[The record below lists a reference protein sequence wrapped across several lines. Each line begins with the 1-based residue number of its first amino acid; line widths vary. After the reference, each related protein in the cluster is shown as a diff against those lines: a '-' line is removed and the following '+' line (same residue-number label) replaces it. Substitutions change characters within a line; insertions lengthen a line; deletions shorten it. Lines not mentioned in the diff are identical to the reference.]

1 MLLHQGRFRSFCFAH
16 SHEGKNS
23 GYPVVG
29 ACFLSTKAVP
39 LHLHGKTGTMRKLS
53 MNELGR
59 KSVEEF
65 RQSEKMPVIVVM
77 ENIRSAY
84 NVGSIFRTAD
94 AFLLDSI
101 YICGYTAFPPHKEIK
116 KTALGAEETV
126 TWKYFKDIKEAVKE
140 IRELGFTVY
149 AVEQAE
155 KSWKLGSFI
164 TEEEKIAVIFGNEV
178 TGVEQSTIELCDGV
192 IEIPQLGMKH
202 SLNVATA
209 AGVVLWEL
217 IRNRIKHP

>member
-1 MLLHQGRFRSFCFAH
+1 
-16 SHEGKNS
+16 
-23 GYPVVG
+23 
-29 ACFLSTKAVP
+29 
-39 LHLHGKTGTMRKLS
+39 MRKLS
-53 MNELGR
+53 MDELGR

-65 RQSEKMPVIVVM
+65 RQSEKIPVVVVL

-94 AFLLDSI
+94 AFLLQAI
-101 YICGYTAFPPHKEIK
+101 YICGYTAYPPHKEIR

-126 TWKYFKDIKEAVKE
+126 EWHYCKTVVEA
-140 IRELGFTVY
+140 INALREKAYSIY

-155 KSWKLGSFI
+155 NSWKLGSF
-164 TEEEKIAVIFGNEV
+164 EADEKIAVIFGNEV
-178 TGVEQSTIELCDGV
+178 SGVEQSTIALCDGV

-217 IRNRIKHP
+217 VRTRIK